1 IAIIEMVITGDDAA
15 RLILGNQVFVSD
27 AGLIVE
33 ERNRV
38 ECLLAFE
45 REITAHDLEGNVAA
59 SVGRVVVAAA
69 DPEQGADD
77 VAFLTLVEVVEP
89 ASQLEREEEDSSVL
103 RFGASEQATGA
114 GKLADG
120 MHVAGDEDG
129 TDGANVRR
137 FLADVEVILISEP
150 VLAGGV
156 HAARNGRSAAG
167 EEHHDV
173 FAEIR
178 EVALVAGAEALA
190 EADQQE
196 ERADSPGN
204 AEHGEERTQL
214 VRPEGAE
221 NLRENVEHH
230 LHGVITREHRGG
242 FWLFALSNLGPH

>member
-1 IAIIEMVITGDDAA
+1 
-15 RLILGNQVFVSD
+15 
-27 AGLIVE
+27 
-33 ERNRV
+33 
-38 ECLLAFE
+38 
-45 REITAHDLEGNVAA
+45 
-59 SVGRVVVAAA
+59 
-69 DPEQGADD
+69 
-77 VAFLTLVEVVEP
+77 
-89 ASQLEREEEDSSVL
+89 
-103 RFGASEQATGA
+103 
-114 GKLADG
+114 

-178 EVALVAGAEALA
+178 EVALVAGAKALA

-242 FWLFALSNLGPH
+242 FWLFALSSQQPWSSLRIARGWSGVHLDVFGSPLNGYWRAVSSLALYCRWRRVHGIAADVASGGSASITVLTSPLGSRVSSRCGAFFCAWRRRKFQ

>member
-1 IAIIEMVITGDDAA
+1 
-15 RLILGNQVFVSD
+15 
-27 AGLIVE
+27 
-33 ERNRV
+33 
-38 ECLLAFE
+38 
-45 REITAHDLEGNVAA
+45 
-59 SVGRVVVAAA
+59 
-69 DPEQGADD
+69 
-77 VAFLTLVEVVEP
+77 
-89 ASQLEREEEDSSVL
+89 
-103 RFGASEQATGA
+103 
-114 GKLADG
+114 

-196 ERADSPGN
+196 ERADTPGD

-230 LHGVITREHRGG
+230 LHGRDNSRTQGRLLAFGSQLSATLVLIKDSKGMEWGTPRCFRLSVERILAGG
-242 FWLFALSNLGPH
+242 EFTCSLLPLEAGAWYCRRCRFRWFRFHYGPDESSWFPG

>member
-1 IAIIEMVITGDDAA
+1 
-15 RLILGNQVFVSD
+15 
-27 AGLIVE
+27 
-33 ERNRV
+33 
-38 ECLLAFE
+38 
-45 REITAHDLEGNVAA
+45 
-59 SVGRVVVAAA
+59 
-69 DPEQGADD
+69 
-77 VAFLTLVEVVEP
+77 
-89 ASQLEREEEDSSVL
+89 
-103 RFGASEQATGA
+103 
-114 GKLADG
+114 

-242 FWLFALSNLGPH
+242 FWLFALSSQQPWSLIKKGRGMEWGTPRCFRLSVERIVAGGEFTCSLLPVGGGCRGLPPMWLQGVPSITVLT